1 MSFSHTMASR
11 YEDDEEDSSPTNARA
26 HTLGHETLFQFFRK
40 KSKRDLDRSYSS
52 ARKSGRKNEKTSPN
66 VQLLKELN
74 TSSSPFKAK
83 RPTNTSVSPFRMTT
97 ATNQSPFKLLS
108 PFNNNDDSNEDE
120 EDTSKKNENKKP
132 ANPLFVKLIQNGSHR
147 KKKSD
152 APTGP
157 PPFERFSASVPKER
171 PQERNT
177 HTDRVNPPS
186 NDRGHDEKTPPVNRR
201 AGLGQRFSTPVI
213 KKSVHDSQARQNTGS
228 THHHT
233 SVERKFSSSLT
244 KENEQSH
251 ADLLSEINSRLGH
264 TNTNT
269 HEKIPQGYADVL
281 DELDVHLRTDPQQRR
296 KENHQ
301 ETMNQRTRIAFNE
314 GANPNTHTTPKRPQ
328 RSVREDQ
335 VETNWAK
342 NTLGPYIEDY
352 EHKRDEISSIVQRQ
366 FQQISRLAAEL
377 DTIEGFDTEELKLMV
392 EDLELTT
399 ITVSKCLKDGLFNIH
414 GSTNL
419 VEKIEKQYKQEIRKL
434 NDTLDRARSTI
445 QLEKTEHDLKLEEL
459 LSYTE
464 SLKRKQGPAHTGR
477 GKSNSRDGKV
487 RRINEDQSIDLDASV
502 DVVRKD
508 IRQLNN
514 RNQDLELHVRE
525 LEKENQAYRQQNYK
539 LKESEESLKEDATLL
554 RSRLDDALLKLNK
567 QQLTREKRENK
578 SVNNEFDREK
588 NRPTSPGKPLKG
600 ALKKS
605 GRSTTWEQEGEVTKS
620 EVDYLNYRLD
630 LLTKENED
638 LVRRLTDKVF
648 IERENK
654 TLLIKNQELTD
665 ALKTKMR
672 ENDHLS
678 KSLNEIQDKVVQ
690 NTNYP
695 IYAAVTKHYAMDSKS
710 QGRMTH
716 W

>member
-1 MSFSHTMASR
+1 MSFSHTMGSR
-11 YEDDEEDSSPTNARA
+11 YEDDEDNSSPNNARA
-26 HTLGHETLFQFFRK
+26 QTLGHETLFQFFRK

-74 TSSSPFKAK
+74 SSSSPFKAK
-83 RPTNTSVSPFRMTT
+83 KPTASSVSPFRMTT
-97 ATNQSPFKLLS
+97 TSNQSPFKLLS

-120 EDTSKKNENKKP
+120 DESSKRNENKKP

-157 PPFERFSASVPKER
+157 PPLERFSVSVPKER

-177 HTDRVNPPS
+177 HTDRVNSHS
-186 NDRGHDEKTPPVNRR
+186 NSRGHEEKTPPVNKR
-201 AGLGQRFSTPVI
+201 ASLGPKFSTPI
-213 KKSVHDSQARQNTGS
+213 MEKTDHDGQARQNTVS
-228 THHHT
+228 THHQT
-233 SVERKFSSSLT
+233 NLERRFSASLA

-251 ADLLSEINSRLGH
+251 EDLLSEINSRLA
-264 TNTNT
+264 TYTNT
-269 HEKIPQGYADVL
+269 HTHEKVPQDYANIL

-296 KENHQ
+296 KESHQ
-301 ETMNQRTRIAFNE
+301 ETMNPRTRKAFNE
-314 GANPNTHTTPKRPQ
+314 GANPNNHITPKRTQ

-335 VETNWAK
+335 VETDWAK

-352 EHKRDEISSIVQRQ
+352 EHKLGGISSVVQRQ
-366 FQQISRLAAEL
+366 FHQISRLANKL
-377 DTIEGFDTEELKLMV
+377 NTIEDFDTEELKLMV

-434 NDTLDRARSTI
+434 NEGLDQARSTMK
-445 QLEKTEHDLKLEEL
+445 LEKNEHDLKLEEL

-464 SLKRKQGPAHTGR
+464 SLKRKQASSNPGR
-477 GKSNSRDGKV
+477 GKSNSRDGKI
-487 RRINEDQSIDLDASV
+487 RKHHEDQSIDLDASV
-502 DVVRKD
+502 EVMRKD

-514 RNQDLELHVRE
+514 RNQDLEIHVKE

-539 LKESEESLKEDATLL
+539 LKENEESLREDAALL

-567 QQLTREKRENK
+567 QQLTREKREN
-578 SVNNEFDREK
+578 
-588 NRPTSPGKPLKG
+588 RPTSPEKALKG
-600 ALKKS
+600 VLKKS
-605 GRSTTWEQEGEVTKS
+605 GRGTTWEQEGELTKS

-630 LLTKENED
+630 ILAKENED

-672 ENDHLS
+672 ENEHLT
-678 KSLNEIQDKVVQ
+678 KSLDEIQDKMVQ

-695 IYAAVTKHYAMDSKS
+695 IYAAVTKHYTMDGKN